1 MFRLVTRFKGGSL
14 RIISNGE
21 RSKCSRCKRNVAV
34 ASGGPPFKVTPHLLA
49 DLIELSAME
58 MGMAVH
64 LLVDGFDFNPVALK
78 KLLAIDGEAV
88 PSIRECISSAL
99 FEIYVGMGI

>member
-1 MFRLVTRFKGGSL
+1 MQLQHCAYT
-14 RIISNGE
+14 
-21 RSKCSRCKRNVAV
+21 
-34 ASGGPPFKVTPHLLA
+34 
-49 DLIELSAME
+49 
-58 MGMAVH
+58 MAVH

-99 FEIYVGMGI
+99 FEIYVGMGNRNRLRVSVRPFPSPWRSAR